1 MLLTVEAQNKFEQLI
16 LDQDLIDADEL
27 QELKLE
33 ANKANK
39 SLQAILSE
47 RNILSGEQLVK
58 LNADANGFRYV
69 NLLNHQVAPDVLE
82 LIPREV
88 AENYRA
94 VPIGF
99 MKGRLAVGMIDPN
112 NLQAVDFISR
122 KIGSKP
128 IKPFMVS
135 EASINAV
142 LDQYSVS
149 REVSKVIGNASE
161 FDEQEQEYKEAVEE
175 RGKAKTV
182 VDLVQDAP
190 VTRALKTI
198 LDHAAKS
205 KASDIHIEP
214 REESLLVRFRIDG
227 ILHEIMTLPK
237 NIEPAIVSRVK
248 ILSDLKIDE
257 HRLPQDGEFRVNVE
271 NRDIDIRV
279 SIAPIVNGEQVV
291 LRLLDKDDSLL
302 SFEKMGFRGRALEV
316 LKAGINRPHGMTLAT
331 GPTGSGK
338 STTLYTC
345 LNTIYSP
352 EINIITLEDPVEY
365 KMDGINQIQ
374 INTDIGL
381 TFASGL
387 RSVLRQDPDVVMVG
401 EIRDHETG
409 DLAIQAALTGHIVF
423 STLHTNSSAGV
434 LPRLLDMDI
443 EPFLIASTVNTVVG
457 QRLVRRLCDNCKE
470 TYSGT
475 AGETDSVKKVLKGKL
490 PKDEKER
497 EKLKTEYGYEALPI
511 ATENAY
517 TLYKGVGCKECK
529 DGYKGRA
536 GIYEVFGMSNEIEKL
551 LVDRETSSKIQEQ
564 AIKEGMLTMR
574 QDGYLKAL
582 NGFTSLEEVNRVTA
596 EIY

>member
-16 LDQDLIDADEL
+16 LDQDLIDEDEL

-33 ANKANK
+33 ANKSNK

-47 RNILSGEQLVK
+47 RKLLTDEQLVK

-69 NLLNHQVAPDVLE
+69 NLLKHQVAPNVLE

-122 KIGSKP
+122 KIGKP

-135 EASINAV
+135 EASINTV

-149 REVSKVIGNASE
+149 KEVSKVIGDVSDFNQ
-161 FDEQEQEYKEAVEE
+161 QEQEYKEAVEE
-175 RGKAKTV
+175 RGKAKSV

-214 REESLLVRFRIDG
+214 REDSLLVRFRIDG

-237 NIEPAIVSRVK
+237 SIEPAIVSRVK

-271 NRDIDIRV
+271 DRDIDIRV

-291 LRLLDKDDSLL
+291 LRLLDKDESLL
-302 SFEKMGFRGRALEV
+302 SFEKMGFRGRALRV
-316 LKAGINRPHGMTLAT
+316 LKDGINRPHGMTLAT

-409 DLAIQAALTGHIVF
+409 DLAVQAALTGHIVF

-434 LPRLLDMDI
+434 LPRLLDMNI

-470 TYSGT
+470 QYSAT
-475 AGETDSVKKVLKGKL
+475 ASETDSVKKVLQGKL

-497 EKLKTEYGYEALPI
+497 KELKEEYGYEALPMT
-511 ATENAY
+511 TENAY

-551 LVDRETSSKIQEQ
+551 LVNRETSSKIQEQ